1 MSAREFKVPNL
12 NDVKMIVH
20 SKFGITPCA
29 TWQLQ
34 SALHQLEKKNVF
46 TISPTGSGK
55 TFMFWIPL
63 LFNNNGIILIVT
75 PLNILGEKTHNEA
88 KTLGFPAYNLSTENA
103 TDEAFNESDLY
114 PRICYSAASRSR
126 HGRVNFTWPYS
137 NY

>member
-1 MSAREFKVPNL
+1 MSARQFKVPNL
-12 NDVKMIVH
+12 TDMKTLIH
-20 SKFGITPCA
+20 STFGITPC

-55 TFMFWIPL
+55 MFTFWIPL

-88 KTLGFPAYNLSTENA
+88 KRLSST
-103 TDEAFNESDLY
+103 T
-114 PRICYSAASRSR
+114 SR
-126 HGRVNFTWPYS
+126 HNSVRTR
-137 NY
+137 